1 MPKKKKKNQH
11 KQLRRTQRL
20 SRGKNWLSSYQG
32 EDIIEDY
39 RKRYG
44 VDLLCAVVELR
55 MLGANIS
62 EDYEYQLRQDE
73 ERKRLSKK
81 KGGSQEEEEFLDGF
95 SDENFA
101 FIAGYT
107 SGGVPFGLTHEEA
120 GNIFEEEKSGLVS
133 RINLT

>member
-1 MPKKKKKNQH
+1 MAKKKKKNQR

-20 SRGKNWLSSYQG
+20 SRGKNWLNNYEG
-32 EDIIEDY
+32 ADMIEDY

-55 MLGANIS
+55 MLGADIS

-73 ERKRLSKK
+73 EQKRLSKK
-81 KGGSQEEEEFLDGF
+81 SNKGKKQKVEEDFLDDF

-120 GNIFEEEKSGLVS
+120 RNIFEEE
-133 RINLT
+133 

>member
-1 MPKKKKKNQH
+1 MAKKKKNRH

-20 SRGKNWLSSYQG
+20 GRGKSWLKTYQG

-55 MLGANIS
+55 MLGVDIS

-73 ERKRLSKK
+73 EQKRLSKK
-81 KGGSQEEEEFLDGF
+81 SNKGKKQKVEEDFLDDF

-107 SGGVPFGLTHEEA
+107 SGGAPFGLKWEE
-120 GNIFEEEKSGLVS
+120 LDDDY
-133 RINLT
+133 